1 MENSVTV
8 FNYEESKFDV
18 IMIEGEP
25 WFIGKQ
31 VAAILGYEDTKKA
44 IKLHVDVDDRQL
56 VDRLMLTNGSSNRGV
71 NCTLSN
77 KAISG
82 INTSITIINESGL
95 YSLILSSKLDG
106 AKKFKKW
113 VTSEVLP
120 SIRKTGVYELTQN
133 QETEEQ
139 LIARALVA
147 ANNVISRLQNRV
159 NSLKEMVVVKDQQI
173 AEMNPKADYYD
184 LILRC
189 PDLVTTTVIA
199 QDYGMSAQE
208 LNKTLKD
215 LEVQWKQGKTWVL
228 RKKYVSEGYTKT
240 KTHYHKD
247 SEDIEHATV
256 HMYWTQKGRL
266 FIYQLLKE
274 NGILPLI
281 ERER

>member
-1 MENSVTV
+1 MNEIQV
-8 FNYEESKFDV
+8 FNYEENQFDV
-18 IMIEGEP
+18 IMIENNP

-31 VAAILGYEDTKKA
+31 VAGILGYTDTDQA
-44 IKLHVDVDDRQL
+44 IRSHVDEDDKKVLDYAEIQTRGI
-56 VDRLMLTNGSSNRGV
+56 DGFGSPRG
-71 NCTLSN
+71 L
-77 KAISG
+77 
-82 INTSITIINESGL
+82 TIINESGL
-95 YSLILSSKLDG
+95 YSLILSSKLES

-120 SIRKTGVYELTQN
+120 SIRKIGKYESAQTP
-133 QETEEQ
+133 ETDEQ

-147 ANNVISRLQNRV
+147 ANNVISKLQNHV
-159 NSLKEMVVVKDQQI
+159 KSLEETIVVKDQQI
-173 AEMNPKADYYD
+173 AEMNPKVDYYD

-189 PDLVTTTVIA
+189 PDLVTITTIA

-215 LEVQWKQGKTWVL
+215 LEVQWKQNHTWVL

-240 KTHYHKD
+240 KTHSYKD
-247 SEDIEHATV
+247 NQGMEHAAT